1 MRAEYMPLLASET
14 TIQIERGSFD
24 DVEMYTPAGFS
35 QITRNMC
42 VSTEWV
48 YPIKGAPPC
57 TIYALEGKLHLLP
70 ALKRLTFMLE
80 TISYP
85 SWDGKDLSNRPR
97 LVQKVADGLVA
108 GRARYLRELRAVDL
122 HLVAFGGPENEE
134 RSRMRRYHGLPAY
147 REDPDLEVFGLYEI
161 RCNDEEVVS
170 SPDTMS
176 TMVLTF
182 ATVSPDRYAQ
192 AQGYRRCMPSSS
204 VQECTSLA
212 YVEIMMLRDAC
223 SVRCDGERG
232 GREEFR

>member
-1 MRAEYMPLLASET
+1 MR
-14 TIQIERGSFD
+14 
-24 DVEMYTPAGFS
+24 
-35 QITRNMC
+35 
-42 VSTEWV
+42 
-48 YPIKGAPPC
+48 K
-57 TIYALEGKLHLLP
+57 
-70 ALKRLTFMLE
+70 
-80 TISYP
+80 
-85 SWDGKDLSNRPR
+85 
-97 LVQKVADGLVA
+97 
-108 GRARYLRELRAVDL
+108 
-122 HLVAFGGPENEE
+122 
-134 RSRMRRYHGLPAY
+134 YHGLPAY

-192 AQGYRRCMPSSS
+192 VQGYRRCMPSSS

-212 YVEIMMLRDAC
+212 YVEIMMLRDAY